1 MRTWLFALL
10 VALPTIALA
19 QTYPARAVQVIVP
32 FPAGSAPDIV
42 ARTLTERLSATWA
55 QPVVVEN
62 RPGAGGI
69 PGMTAL
75 IKSPPTG
82 YTLAIVP
89 ATVLTL
95 TPFLFKEARFDVD
108 RDIVP
113 VAPVATTPLVLAV
126 RPESGMRSLSD
137 LVAAAKK
144 RPDQIEVAVIANG
157 ATHYGLQYFNSV
169 AGLKLF
175 PVPYNG
181 SPAALAA
188 VLGGHHVALFDGLA
202 PMLGSVRAGKLV
214 PLAVSSAARLPGYEN
229 LPTIAETYPGFT
241 VGGWLGVFAPAGTP
255 TAVIERV
262 NADVTAV
269 LKDPAVTARLAE
281 LIFYPFAGT
290 PAELADFV
298 KRERVLW
305 TKIARDAGI
314 QPQ

>member
-1 MRTWLFALL
+1 MRTWLFALFL
-10 VALPTIALA
+10 LPIACFA
-19 QTYPARAVQVIVP
+19 QSWPARPVQVIVP

-42 ARTLTERLSATWA
+42 ARTLTDRLAATWG
-55 QPVVVEN
+55 QGVVVEN

-113 VAPVATTPLVLAV
+113 VAPLTTTPLVFAV
-126 RPESGMRSLSD
+126 RPESGIRSLAD
-137 LVAAAKK
+137 LVAMARKS
-144 RPDQIEVAVIANG
+144 PDKVEVAVLANG

-169 AGLKLF
+169 AGVKLF

-181 SPAALAA
+181 SPATLAA
-188 VLGGHHVALFDGLA
+188 VLGGHHPAVFEGLA
-202 PMLGSVRAGKLV
+202 PLLGSMRAGKLTL
-214 PLAVSSAARLPGYEN
+214 LAVSSASRLPGYESV
-229 LPTIAETYPGFT
+229 PTVAETYPGFT
-241 VGGWLGVFAPAGTP
+241 LNGWLGLFAPAGTP
-255 TAVIERV
+255 PGVIERV
-262 NADVTAV
+262 NADVNAV
-269 LKDPAVTARLAE
+269 LRDQQVVARLAE
-281 LIFYPFAGT
+281 LIFYPFAGS

>member
-10 VALPTIALA
+10 LCPLA
-19 QTYPARAVQVIVP
+19 CFAQSYPARPVQVIVP

-42 ARTLTERLSATWA
+42 ARTLTERLGTTWG
-55 QPVVVEN
+55 QGVVVEN

-69 PGMTAL
+69 PGMNAL

-89 ATVLTL
+89 ATVVTL
-95 TPFLFKEARFDVD
+95 TPFVFKEARFDVD

-113 VAPVATTPLVLAV
+113 VAPLATTPLVFAA
-126 RPESGMRSLSD
+126 RPESGIRTLAD
-137 LVAAAKK
+137 LVAAAKQS
-144 RPDQIEVAVIANG
+144 PDKVEVAVLANG

-169 AGLKLF
+169 AGVKLF

-188 VLGGHHVALFDGLA
+188 ILGGHHPATFEGLA
-202 PMLGSVRAGKLV
+202 PLLGSVRAGKLTL
-214 PLAVSSAARLPGYEN
+214 LAVSSTSRLPGYEN
-229 LPTIAETYPGFT
+229 VPTVAETYPDFT
-241 VGGWLGVFAPAGTP
+241 LNGWLGLFAPAGTP
-255 TAVIERV
+255 PAIIERV
-262 NADVTAV
+262 NADVNTV
-269 LKDPAVTARLAE
+269 LKDPQVVARLRE
-281 LIFYPFAGT
+281 VIFYPFSGT
-290 PAELADFV
+290 PQELADFV